1 MREIRATNQEAH
13 YLEGLNAVIDAE
25 ERETTK
31 GELANGL
38 LVNSA
43 FAILR
48 LGIATTLSRAL
59 RWSPPARS
67 TFW

>member
-1 MREIRATNQEAH
+1 M
-13 YLEGLNAVIDAE
+13 IDAE

-43 FAILR
+43 FVILR
-48 LGIATTLSRAL
+48 LGIATTLVTGAAM
-59 RWSPPARS
+59 SPPGRS